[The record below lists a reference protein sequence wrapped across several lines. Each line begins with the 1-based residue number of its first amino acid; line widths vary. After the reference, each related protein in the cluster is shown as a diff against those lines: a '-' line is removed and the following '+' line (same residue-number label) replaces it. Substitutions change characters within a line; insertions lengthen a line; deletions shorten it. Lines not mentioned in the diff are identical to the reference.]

1 MAEDMLENLKEQ
13 LKECSDVVY
22 QVLQVHE
29 HTCQLIYI
37 PSIVDMTCLQESIGT
52 PLHNESSTER
62 NWSEFIERLDQGS
75 AFPIPYLK
83 VYNIKKAIDLVVEGK
98 VILFI
103 NELPYQYYFEI
114 TKYQK
119 ALHF

>member
-62 NWSEFIERLDQGS
+62 NWSEFIERLDKFTIQ
-75 AFPIPYLK
+75 LK
-83 VYNIKKAIDLVVEGK
+83 AHLA
-98 VILFI
+98 
-103 NELPYQYYFEI
+103 I
-114 TKYQK
+114 TKNPFAFVIVK
-119 ALHF
+119 LHFFC